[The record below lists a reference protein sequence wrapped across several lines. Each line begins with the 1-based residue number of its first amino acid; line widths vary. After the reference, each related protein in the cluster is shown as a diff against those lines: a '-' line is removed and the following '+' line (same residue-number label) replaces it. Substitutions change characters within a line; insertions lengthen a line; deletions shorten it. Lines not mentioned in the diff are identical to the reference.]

1 MQLGAIRTLTNVC
14 YFYVIIISDLIN
26 NVICVRENFIV
37 WVQKASL
44 RSIINLSIIALLQY
58 RRSLMTN
65 MFTVKRLKLEL

>member
-1 MQLGAIRTLTNVC
+1 MQLGAIRKLTNVC

>member
-26 NVICVRENFIV
+26 NVIFVRENFIV

-65 MFTVKRLKLEL
+65 MFTVKRLKLDL

>member
-26 NVICVRENFIV
+26 NVIFVRENFIV